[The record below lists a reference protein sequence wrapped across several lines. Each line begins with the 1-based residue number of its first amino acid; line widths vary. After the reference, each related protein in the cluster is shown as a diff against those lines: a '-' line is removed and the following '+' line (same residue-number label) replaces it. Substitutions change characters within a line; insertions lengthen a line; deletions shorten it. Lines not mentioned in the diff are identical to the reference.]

1 MRVSGIGIVV
11 LICAALLVS
20 GVSAQSV
27 EKTKMYTVTPSG
39 NLHTP
44 TLTPLVTSTIS
55 QGQIVAYSRVI
66 SPGTSSMIVD
76 LNWVNSAN
84 SLSLTIVAP
93 DATLGPYY
101 DLSDGQTDGRIALSI
116 SSSTGLTPGT
126 WKFYVKGYQVSGV
139 QTYSFVTY

>member
-1 MRVSGIGIVV
+1 MKVSGIGIGI
-11 LICAALLVS
+11 LICAILLVS

-27 EKTKMYTVTPSG
+27 EKIKMYTVTPSG
-39 NLHTP
+39 NLHAP

-76 LNWVNSAN
+76 LNWVNTAN

-93 DATLGPYY
+93 DETLGPYY
-101 DLSDGQTDGRIALSI
+101 DISDGQTDGRIALSI